1 MKRKEAL
8 DAIKELV
15 GDAFVV
21 TTAGGATVEWHAVRP
36 SDGNL
41 QAKTLGLCSSIG
53 LGLALGQPDRK
64 VIVLDGD
71 GALWMNLSSLGTI
84 GWKQPRNLVHICMDN
99 TVYESSGG
107 TPTVSSARMNFAALA
122 RAAGIESA
130 VEASTPEAF
139 AAAVAHALGSDGP
152 HFIWCR
158 IEQGRANVP
167 PFPYDELENK
177 YRFIRFVEETTGKR
191 IIQPPIPHSYEGT
204 LRRAAE
210 SGSSA

>member
-1 MKRKEAL
+1 MKRGEAL
-8 DAIKELV
+8 DAIKGLVHDEL
-15 GDAFVV
+15 VV
-21 TTAGGATVEWHAVRP
+21 TTAGGATVEWHAAHP

-53 LGLALGQPDRK
+53 LGLALGQRDRK

-71 GALWMNLSSLGTI
+71 GALWMNMSSLGTI

-99 TVYESSGG
+99 GVYESSGG
-107 TPTVSSARMNFAALA
+107 TPTVTSARMDFAALA

-130 VEASTPEAF
+130 VEASTPREF
-139 AAAVAHALGSDGP
+139 AAAVERALATDGP

-177 YRFIRFVEETTGKR
+177 YRFVRFVVQTTGKA
-191 IIQPPIPHSYEGT
+191 ILQQPVPHRYPQASHHQGP
-204 LRRAAE
+204 AGA
-210 SGSSA
+210 SP

>member
-1 MKRKEAL
+1 MKRWDAL
-8 DAIKELV
+8 MAIKDLV

-21 TTAGGATVEWHAVRP
+21 TTAGGATAEWHAIHP

-53 LGLALGQPDRK
+53 LGLAIGQPDRK

-84 GWKQPRNLVHICMDN
+84 GWKQPRNLIHICLDN
-99 TVYESSGG
+99 GVYESSGG
-107 TPTVSSARMNFAALA
+107 TPTASSAHLNFAGVA

-130 VEASTPEAF
+130 VEASTVEAF
-139 AAAVAHALGSDGP
+139 ARAVDRALRTDGP

-158 IEQGRANVP
+158 IEPGRTLVP
-167 PFPYDELENK
+167 PFPYDEIENK
-177 YRFIRFVEETTGKR
+177 YRFIRFIEQTTGKT
-191 IIQPPIPHSYEGT
+191 ILQQPLPHSYAVP
-204 LRRAAE
+204 AA
-210 SGSSA
+210 GDAPGAR

>member
-1 MKRKEAL
+1 
-8 DAIKELV
+8 
-15 GDAFVV
+15 
-21 TTAGGATVEWHAVRP
+21 
-36 SDGNL
+36 
-41 QAKTLGLCSSIG
+41 
-53 LGLALGQPDRK
+53 
-64 VIVLDGD
+64 
-71 GALWMNLSSLGTI
+71 
-84 GWKQPRNLVHICMDN
+84 
-99 TVYESSGG
+99 
-107 TPTVSSARMNFAALA
+107 ARMNFAALA

-204 LRRAAE
+204 LRRAGCGRSR
-210 SGSSA
+210 SGGAAALAPPGGRAKARVRKSGDGGPGRLRGVAGGAGAGARAGGAARRGR

>member
-1 MKRKEAL
+1 MKRGEAL
-8 DAIKELV
+8 EAIKNLV
-15 GDAFVV
+15 HDEFVV
-21 TTAGGATVEWHAVRP
+21 TTAGGATVEWHAIHP

-53 LGLALGQPDRK
+53 LGLAIGQPDRK

-71 GALWMNLSSLGTI
+71 GALWMNMSSLGTI

-99 TVYESSGG
+99 GVYESSGG
-107 TPTVSSARMNFAALA
+107 TPTVTSARMNFAALA

-130 VEASTPEAF
+130 VEASTPQDF
-139 AAAVAHALGSDGP
+139 AAAVERALGTDGP

-167 PFPYDELENK
+167 PFPYDELDNK
-177 YRFIRFVEETTGKR
+177 YRFVRFVERTTGKR
-191 IIQPPIPHSYEGT
+191 ILQQPVSHSYEQSLQRSPEVDT
-204 LRRAAE
+204 R
-210 SGSSA
+210 S

>member
-139 AAAVAHALGSDGP
+139 AAAVAHALEADGP

-177 YRFIRFVEETTGKR
+177 YRFVRFVEETTGKR
-191 IIQPPIPHSYEGT
+191 VIQPPIPHSYEGT

-210 SGSSA
+210 GGGSA

>member
-1 MKRKEAL
+1 MQRSEAL
-8 DAIKELV
+8 EAIKDLV

-21 TTAGGATVEWHAVRP
+21 TTAGGSTVEWHAIHP

-53 LGLALGQPDRK
+53 LGLALGQPDRR

-71 GALWMNLSSLGTI
+71 GALWMNMSSLGTI
-84 GWKQPRNLVHICMDN
+84 GWKQPRNLVHVCMDN
-99 TVYESSGG
+99 GVYESSGG
-107 TPTVSSARMNFAALA
+107 TPTVTSARMNFAALA

-130 VEASTPEAF
+130 VEASTPQEF
-139 AAAVAHALGSDGP
+139 RAAAERALKTDGP

-177 YRFIRFVEETTGKR
+177 YRFVRFVEQTTGKR
-191 IIQPPIPHSYEGT
+191 ILQQPMAASYQQG
-204 LRRAAE
+204 R
-210 SGSSA
+210 